1 MVQSLQIIY
10 GPVSGPM
17 LQEEAK
23 LTAER
28 LGDNEFQDSNGWL
41 EKWKKRY
48 NFKEMRVAGE
58 DGAVNEV
65 TLDSWQERVKELT
78 KVYAPENDRNMD
90 ETGQFWK
97 ALPDKSLS
105 EAGKRCRG
113 GKKAKQRC
121 TWAFFVH
128 AAGGK
133 EEPVVIGKS
142 KKPCCFKHLKDKTKP
157 YKCCYFSNSKAWMR
171 TEIMVN
177 VLTKL
182 IGRLKREGS
191 TIILFLDN
199 VPCHP
204 HELKGQFSNITL
216 WPFCRKIQ
224 HRRLSLLMPEL
235 LNCGRLRLEER
246 CFALYVAKW
255 VKKSQVRL

>member
-1 MVQSLQIIY
+1 
-10 GPVSGPM
+10 
-17 LQEEAK
+17 
-23 LTAER
+23 
-28 LGDNEFQDSNGWL
+28 
-41 EKWKKRY
+41 
-48 NFKEMRVAGE
+48 MRVAGE
-58 DGAVNEV
+58 DGDVNEV

-78 KVYAPENDRNMD
+78 KGYAPENVWNMD

-113 GKKAKQRC
+113 GKKAKQQC

-157 YKCCYFSNSKAWMR
+157 YKCHYFSNSKAWMR

-182 IGRLKREGS
+182 NGQLKRRKTDELRRIS
-191 TIILFLDN
+191 KERKRKEKWQTKLVHLTYSLIYLFIYL
-199 VPCHP
+199 
-204 HELKGQFSNITL
+204 TL
-216 WPFCRKIQ
+216 
-224 HRRLSLLMPEL
+224 
-235 LNCGRLRLEER
+235 
-246 CFALYVAKW
+246 
-255 VKKSQVRL
+255 

>member
-1 MVQSLQIIY
+1 
-10 GPVSGPM
+10 M

-28 LGDNEFQDSNGWL
+28 LGDNEFQGSNGWL
-41 EKWKKRY
+41 EKWKKRF
-48 NFKEMRVAGE
+48 NIKEMRVAGE
-58 DGAVNEV
+58 DGDVNEV
-65 TLDSWQERVKELT
+65 TLDSWQEHVKELT
-78 KVYAPENDRNMD
+78 KGYAPENVWNMD

-128 AAGGK
+128 AAGSK
-133 EEPVVIGKS
+133 EEPIVIGKRS
-142 KKPCCFKHLKDKTKP
+142 KKPRCFKHLKDKTKP
-157 YKCCYFSNSKAWMR
+157 YKCRYFSNSKAWMR

-182 IGRLKREGS
+182 NGRLKREGS

-199 VPCHP
+199 APCHP

-216 WPFCRKIQ
+216 AFLPKNTTSNTI
-224 HRRLSLLMPEL
+224 
-235 LNCGRLRLEER
+235 NCGRLRLEES